1 MPNAEIVAIGSELL
15 LGQIVDTNSAWMAQR
30 LSDLGVNL
38 FFKTIVGD
46 NPGRMKEVIGRAL
59 DRADLVITSGGLGPT
74 QDDLTREVIAEVC
87 GRRLVRDAG
96 LLEQIDHRFR
106 RRNMIMTPNNERQAD
121 IPEGAIPVENP
132 NGTAPSFIVEHEK
145 GIVYA
150 LPGVPHEMKWLFENE
165 VVPYARRKFDLSET
179 ITYRV
184 LKVTDMGESSVD
196 DKIGHLI
203 ANSSNPTVGVL
214 AHPGQVDVRITAKAS
229 SREEAMK
236 LIAPVD
242 AQVRELLTSHIFAV
256 DDETMED
263 AVGALLREKDR
274 SVAVFED
281 MTAGLVADRL
291 QRASKEHFVEGMV
304 APGERGTRRLLAQ
317 SRRPER
323 GRHPVG
329 STRAAHRGTGLEHPA
344 AGRQRLRPGV
354 ARGGGAGRHRR
365 QPGPWPDL
373 YLAYR
378 RHEVQHPHL
387 QSRRPR
393 RSGSYPH
400 EPQRHLADPH
410 GAAGGDVG
418 SDRDSR
424 KRSAASWMWVE

>member
-30 LSDLGVNL
+30 LSDLGINL

-74 QDDLTREVIAEVC
+74 QDDLTREIIAEVC
-87 GRRLVRDAG
+87 GRRLVRDPG
-96 LLEQIDHRFR
+96 LLEQIDRRFR

-263 AVGALLREKDR
+263 AVGRLLRENDR
-274 SVAVFED
+274 SVGVFED

-304 APGERGTRRLLAQ
+304 APGERGTRRLLAR
-317 SRRPER
+317 SRRPEQADTLLDQPEQLTEELAWSIR
-323 GRHPVG
+323 QQAG
-329 STRAAHRGTGLEHPA
+329 SDLGLALHAVEA
-344 AGRQRLRPGV
+344 PGDTAV
-354 ARGGGAGRHRR
+354 NLARGQTYISITDGEKFNTRTYNLGGRG
-365 QPGPWPDL
+365 GP
-373 YLAYR
+373 
-378 RHEVQHPHL
+378 
-387 QSRRPR
+387 
-393 RSGSYPH
+393 
-400 EPQRHLADPH
+400 
-410 GAAGGDVG
+410 
-418 SDRDSR
+418 DRTRMSLNAISLIR
-424 KRSAASWMWVE
+424 TWLLEWM